1 MSARHL
7 ATLFLLAVIWGAS
20 FLFIKVQLDAGI
32 APLGVASL
40 RTLLGAA
47 ALLPLALPAA
57 RRTPLRRRTLLLL
70 GILGI
75 ANFALPWTLIALAEH
90 HISSGMA
97 SIANST
103 APLWAA
109 LLAVAFLRTDALTPR
124 RATGLAVG
132 FSGIV
137 FLAGPASLARLSG
150 EAFGVGL
157 VLLST
162 LSYAASAIVIRRSLV
177 ALDPALVAFG
187 QVAAA
192 AAVLLP
198 FGLFAGGLGAADW
211 SWHVAASAAA
221 LGVLGSGAAVALYM
235 GLIQQ
240 IGAVRSTLVTYLI
253 PPWGVFFGWALLDE
267 PIGWNVFAGLIAIL
281 AGVLIVQGVVQLP
294 RTRRAP
300 AAEAAAAGR

>member
-1 MSARHL
+1 
-7 ATLFLLAVIWGAS
+7 
-20 FLFIKVQLDAGI
+20 
-32 APLGVASL
+32 
-40 RTLLGAA
+40 
-47 ALLPLALPAA
+47 
-57 RRTPLRRRTLLLL
+57 
-70 GILGI
+70 
-75 ANFALPWTLIALAEH
+75 
-90 HISSGMA
+90 MA

-198 FGLFAGGLGAADW
+198 FGLVAGGLGAADW